1 MANSEILIYLKTQA
15 KRWLLTSTLLI
26 SFFALSG
33 YVSNNLPNNNRAPD
47 TEVLADKSFTLK
59 SGISYKRAA
68 LFFYKN
74 APSCFIIRENFDL
87 GISFYNKLE
96 IGRYQYLKQL
106 FLSTK
111 RTVNYPINHLYY
123 TADQG
128 RDITSL
134 QIG

>member
-1 MANSEILIYLKTQA
+1 VANSEILIYLKTQA
-15 KRWLLTSTLLI
+15 KKWLLTSTLFI
-26 SFFALSG
+26 SFFAFSG

-47 TEVLADKSFTLK
+47 TEVLADKSFILK

-74 APSCFIIRENFDL
+74 TLSCFIIRENFDL
-87 GISFYNKLE
+87 GISHYNKRE
-96 IGRYQYLKQL
+96 IDRYQHLKQL
-106 FLSTK
+106 FLFTK

-128 RDITSL
+128 PDITPF

>member
-1 MANSEILIYLKTQA
+1 VANSEILIYLKIQA
-15 KRWLLTSTLLI
+15 KRWLLMSTLLV

-33 YVSNNLPNNNRAPD
+33 YVSNNLPNNNRAPY
-47 TEVLADKSFTLK
+47 TEVLADKSFILK

-74 APSCFIIRENFDL
+74 APSYVIIRGNFDP
-87 GISFYNKLE
+87 GISLYNKLE
-96 IGRYQYLKQL
+96 IGRYQHLKQL
-106 FLSTK
+106 FLFTK

-128 RDITSL
+128 RDITSF

>member
-1 MANSEILIYLKTQA
+1 MG
-15 KRWLLTSTLLI
+15 
-26 SFFALSG
+26 FFAVSG
-33 YVSNNLPNNNRAPD
+33 YVNNNLPTNNRAPY
-47 TEVLADKSFTLK
+47 TEVLADKSFILK

-87 GISFYNKLE
+87 GISLYNELV
-96 IGRYQYLKQL
+96 IGRYQHLKQL

-123 TADQG
+123 TADQAG
-128 RDITSL
+128 I
-134 QIG
+134 

>member
-15 KRWLLTSTLLI
+15 KRWLLTSTLLVG
-26 SFFALSG
+26 FFAVSG
-33 YVSNNLPNNNRAPD
+33 YVSNNLPTSNRAPD
-47 TEVLADKSFTLK
+47 TEVLADKSFILK

-74 APSCFIIRENFDL
+74 APYCFILRGNFDQ
-87 GISFYNKLE
+87 GISIYNKLE
-96 IGRYQYLKQL
+96 IGRYQHLKQL
-106 FLSTK
+106 FLFTK
-111 RTVNYPINHLYY
+111 RMVNYPINHLYY

-128 RDITSL
+128 RDITSF

>member
-1 MANSEILIYLKTQA
+1 VANSEILIYLKTQA

-33 YVSNNLPNNNRAPD
+33 YVSNKLPNNSRAPYS
-47 TEVLADKSFTLK
+47 EVLADKSFILK

-74 APSCFIIRENFDL
+74 ASSCFIIKENFDL
-87 GISFYNKLE
+87 GISLYNKLE
-96 IGRYQYLKQL
+96 IGRHQHLKQL
-106 FLSTK
+106 FLFTK
-111 RTVNYPINHLYY
+111 CRVNYPISHLYY

-128 RDITSL
+128 RDITPF